1 MFINQG
7 ALVLFS
13 FLVFHSTAA
22 VKNAIKVGPCEGKPP
37 QLAKLNS
44 VDVTPCPS
52 QPCIFHKGTT
62 VNATIYFTPNED
74 VSAGRLEAFGKVGEA
89 KLPFPLPQPDA
100 CEDHGLKCPLKEG
113 VEVGLKLSLPIKHE
127 YPSLEVTAIF
137 DLKDQANKYLFCFE
151 FAAKIAD

>member
-22 VKNAIKVGPCEGKPP
+22 VKNAIQVEPCKGKLPL
-37 QLAKLNS
+37 LAKLNS

-62 VNATIYFTPNED
+62 VNATISFTPNED
-74 VSAGRLEAFGKVGEA
+74 VLDGKLEASGKLGPVEV
-89 KLPFPLPQPDA
+89 PFPLPHPEA
-100 CEDHGLKCPLKEG
+100 CKDHGLKCPLKKG
-113 VEVGLKLSLPIKHE
+113 VEVGLKLSLPIKDD
-127 YPSLEVTAIF
+127 YPSVEVLVKF
-137 DLKDQANKYLFCFE
+137 DLKDQADNYLFCFE
-151 FAAKIAD
+151 FSAKISG